1 MWRFTLDILKIIAL
15 TIGSAVTLY
24 ILTRLMGNKEMSQ
37 LTMFDYI
44 IGITIGSIA
53 AEMSTALEND
63 FMQPLIAMIIYAIIS
78 IIISVFSCKSLNFR
92 RFIYGNSLILYNNGE
107 IYVKNLKKAKI
118 DINEFLM
125 QCRVNGFF
133 DLSSLQTAVLEIN
146 GKISF
151 LPKEDQ
157 RPVTPNDLNL
167 SPSPNKICT
176 TIILDGILL
185 KQNLHYIG
193 NDEIWLQKQLASKN
207 IKNINDI
214 FLALYDSQNNLSI
227 FFKNYQRNKNDPF
240 Q

>member
-1 MWRFTLDILKIIAL
+1 MDILKIVAL
-15 TIGSAVTLY
+15 TSGSAITLY

-53 AEMSTALEND
+53 AEMSTALEDD
-63 FMQPLIAMIIYAIIS
+63 FMQPLVAMIIYAIIS
-78 IIISVFSCKSLNFR
+78 IAISVFSCKSLKFR
-92 RFIYGNSLILYNNGE
+92 RIIYGNSLILYDNDE

-133 DLSSLQTAVLEIN
+133 NLSNLQTAKLEIN

-151 LPKEDQ
+151 LPKENQ
-157 RPVTPNDLNL
+157 RPVTPTDLNL
-167 SPSPNKICT
+167 STNPERICS
-176 TIILDGILL
+176 TIILNGILL
-185 KQNLHYIG
+185 KQNLQYTG
-193 NDEIWLQKQLASKN
+193 NDELWIQKQLVSQNVKN
-207 IKNINDI
+207 IKDV
-214 FLALYDSQNNLSI
+214 FLAFCDSQNNLVVYFNNS
-227 FFKNYQRNKNDPF
+227 KESKNDSF

>member
-1 MWRFTLDILKIIAL
+1 MDIIKIIAL
-15 TIGSAVTLY
+15 TTGSAITLY
-24 ILTRLMGNKEMSQ
+24 ILTKLMGNKEMSQ

-63 FMQPLIAMIIYAIIS
+63 FMQPLVAMIIYAIIS
-78 IIISVFSCKSLNFR
+78 IAISVFSCKSLNFR
-92 RFIYGNSLILYNNGE
+92 RFIYGNSLILYDNDE

-133 DLSSLQTAVLEIN
+133 NLTNLKTAILEIN

-151 LPKEDQ
+151 LPKENQ
-157 RPVTPNDLNL
+157 RPVTPLDLNL
-167 SPSPNKICT
+167 SPIPERICF
-176 TIILDGILL
+176 TIILNGILL
-185 KQNLHYIG
+185 KQNLLCSG
-193 NDEIWLQKQLASKN
+193 NDEIWLQKQLVSKN
-207 IKNINDI
+207 VNNIKDV
-214 FLALYDSQNNLSI
+214 FFAFCDSQNSLILYLNNS
-227 FFKNYQRNKNDPF
+227 KQNKNDSF

>member
-1 MWRFTLDILKIIAL
+1 MDIILKIIAL
-15 TIGSAVTLY
+15 TTGSAVTLY

-53 AEMSTALEND
+53 AEMSTALEDD
-63 FMQPLIAMIIYAIIS
+63 FMQPLVAMIIYAIIS
-78 IIISVFSCKSLNFR
+78 IAISVFSCHSLRFR
-92 RFIYGNSLILYNNGE
+92 RFIYGNSLILYDNDE

-133 DLSSLQTAVLEIN
+133 NLNNLKTAILEIN

-151 LPKEDQ
+151 LPKENQ
-157 RPVTPNDLNL
+157 RPVTPLDLNI
-167 SPSPNKICT
+167 SPSTEKICIT
-176 TIILDGILL
+176 VILDGVLL
-185 KQNLHYIG
+185 KKNLQYSG
-193 NDEIWLQKQLASKN
+193 NDEIWLQKQLVSQNVKDM
-207 IKNINDI
+207 KDV
-214 FLALYDSQNNLSI
+214 FLAICDAQNNLI
-227 FFKNYQRNKNDPF
+227 VYLKNEKENKNDFF

>member
-1 MWRFTLDILKIIAL
+1 MDILKIVAL
-15 TIGSAVTLY
+15 TSGSAITLY

-53 AEMSTALEND
+53 AEMSTALEDD
-63 FMQPLIAMIIYAIIS
+63 FMQPLVAMIIYAIIS
-78 IIISVFSCKSLNFR
+78 IAISVFSCKSLKFR
-92 RFIYGNSLILYNNGE
+92 RIIYGNSLILYDNDE

-133 DLSSLQTAVLEIN
+133 NLSNLQTAILEIN

-151 LPKEDQ
+151 LPKENQ
-157 RPVTPNDLNL
+157 RPVTPTDLNL
-167 SPSPNKICT
+167 STNPERICS
-176 TIILDGILL
+176 TIILNGILL
-185 KQNLHYIG
+185 KQNLQYTG
-193 NDEIWLQKQLASKN
+193 NDELWIQKQLVSQNVKN
-207 IKNINDI
+207 IKDV
-214 FLALYDSQNNLSI
+214 FLAFCDSQNNLVVYFNNS
-227 FFKNYQRNKNDPF
+227 KESKNDSF

>member
-1 MWRFTLDILKIIAL
+1 MDILKIIIL
-15 TIGSAVTLY
+15 TTGSAVTLY

-53 AEMSTALEND
+53 AEMSTALEDD

-78 IIISVFSCKSLNFR
+78 IAISVFSCKSLNFR
-92 RFIYGNSLILYNNGE
+92 RFIYGNSLILYDNGE

-133 DLSSLQTAVLEIN
+133 DLNNLQTAILEIN

-151 LPKEDQ
+151 LPKETQ
-157 RPVTPNDLNL
+157 RPVTPNDLKI
-167 SPSPNKICT
+167 SPSPDKIST
-176 TIILDGILL
+176 TIILDGVIL
-185 KQNLHYIG
+185 KQNLTSIG
-193 NDEIWLQKQLASKN
+193 NDEIWLQKQLVSQNVKN
-207 IKNINDI
+207 VDDV
-214 FLALYDSQNNLSI
+214 FLALCDSQNNLSI
-227 FFKNYQRNKNDPF
+227 YFKNDKQNKNDPF

>member
-1 MWRFTLDILKIIAL
+1 MDILKIIPL
-15 TIGSAVTLY
+15 TIGSAVALY

-53 AEMSTALEND
+53 AEMSTALEDD
-63 FMQPLIAMIIYAIIS
+63 FMQPLIAMIIYAAIAIG
-78 IIISVFSCKSLNFR
+78 ISVFSCKSLVFR
-92 RFIYGNSLILYNNGE
+92 RFIYGNSLILYDNDE

-133 DLSSLQTAVLEIN
+133 NLSNLQTAILEVN

-151 LPKEDQ
+151 LPKATQ
-157 RPVTPNDLNL
+157 RPVTPMDLNI
-167 SPSPNKICT
+167 SPDPEKICF
-176 TIILDGILL
+176 TIILNGILL
-185 KQNLHYIG
+185 KRNLQISG
-193 NDEIWLQKQLASKN
+193 NDEIWLQKQLVSQNVKN
-207 IKNINDI
+207 IKDV
-214 FLALYDSQNNLSI
+214 FLAFCDSQNNLI
-227 FFKNYQRNKNDPF
+227 VYFENIKENKNDPF